1 MKIDPEQVL
10 QNHRP
15 LVAQGAWR
23 RASALIAAA
32 IAGIVLIYHETA
44 ASIVRLWTSSET
56 FAHGYAIV
64 PIVLY
69 LIWRNRHA
77 LALIGPRHDYAG
89 FLLLA
94 LAGFG
99 WLVAAAAQVQVLQQ
113 YAVTAMIPAVVVAL
127 AGRRAAMAIAFPL
140 AFLFLGVPFGE
151 AFLPRLMDWTAEFTV
166 GALRLSG
173 IPVYREGN
181 FFTIPSG
188 QWSVVEACSGLRYL
202 IASLTVGA
210 LFAYLNYQRMWKRVL
225 FVALAI
231 VVPIVANF
239 LRAYMIVMIGHLSN
253 MKLAVGVDHFL
264 YGWVFFGIVIGLL
277 FWLGSFWRDA
287 VPSIEQEATRELHG
301 YPVSSAASVALGVG
315 VLAAVGVWP
324 LYAAH
329 LDSVAGGRG
338 PVLLANPQPE
348 SGWMI
353 DPAATLDWR
362 PRYIGAAASS
372 FEVYRKDGRAVALY
386 IGYYRNQR
394 AGAELV
400 NSINRVD
407 PPSWRNV
414 GAASR
419 TETFGEAV
427 ELRETH
433 LRSGSTRLLVWEW
446 YRIGRTEL
454 INPYIAKA
462 VLARDRLLG
471 RSDDSAVIIVAAQYD
486 ERPELAAETL
496 REFGR
501 QMRPALL
508 AALAA
513 ATLGNSR

>member
-1 MKIDPEQVL
+1 MKVDPEQVL
-10 QNHRP
+10 RNQGP
-15 LVAQGAWR
+15 LVAQSAWL

-44 ASIVRLWTSSET
+44 GSIVRLWSSSET
-56 FAHGYAIV
+56 FTHGYAIV

-69 LIWRNRHA
+69 LIWRKRHE
-77 LALIGPRHDYAG
+77 LALIGPRYDYAG

-113 YAVTAMIPAVVVAL
+113 YAVTAMIPAAVVAL
-127 AGRRAAMAIAFPL
+127 AGRRAAMTIAFPL

-151 AFLPRLMDWTAEFTV
+151 EFLPRLMDWTAEFTV
-166 GALRLSG
+166 GALRLTG

-210 LFAYLNYQRMWKRVL
+210 LFAYLNYQRIWKRVV
-225 FVALAI
+225 FVALSI
-231 VVPIVANF
+231 VVPILANF
-239 LRAYMIVMIGHLSN
+239 VRAYMIVMIGHLSN

-277 FWLGSFWRDA
+277 FWLGSFWRDPA
-287 VPSIEQEATRELHG
+287 PSIEQESIGHLHG
-301 YPVSSAASVALGVG
+301 RPVSPAVSVAVGVG
-315 VLAAVGVWP
+315 FLTAVGVWP

-338 PVLLANPQPE
+338 PLVLASPQPA

-353 DPAATLDWR
+353 DPVTTLDWR
-362 PRYIGAAASS
+362 PRYTGAAASI
-372 FEVYRKDGRAVALY
+372 FEIYRKDGRAVALY
-386 IGYYRNQR
+386 IGYYRDQR

-414 GAASR
+414 GAGTR
-419 TETFGEAV
+419 TEYFGDAL
-427 ELRETH
+427 ELRETQ
-433 LRSGSTRLLVWEW
+433 LRAGGTRLLVWEW
-446 YRIGRTEL
+446 YRIGQAEL

-513 ATLGNSR
+513 ATRGNLR